1 MKKLHKCGSFD
12 LYGYFDLYIKFVFRF
27 PHCRCDF
34 PAEISAQKISAENTD
49 PGALDVQLPQN
60 EAERKEVY

>member
-1 MKKLHKCGSFD
+1 MKKLRKCGSFV
-12 LYGYFDLYIKFVFRF
+12 LYGSFDLYIKFVFRF

-34 PAEISAQKISAENTD
+34 SAEISAENTD

-60 EAERKEVY
+60 EAEGKEVY